1 MIIILSAVP
10 DDETTSEIHVMLSD
24 DIDEKYKF
32 DTNVVT
38 AKFLQEVFDLKT
50 IPKYLTSEKDK
61 KIVPINKEY
70 LQSGET
76 YILKH
81 SGQRLTLDTSGSDRT
96 SNASLAKS
104 TPVREY
110 VKAEGKFIILYLK

>member
-1 MIIILSAVP
+1 MINILSDVP

-38 AKFLQEVFDLKT
+38 AEFLQEVFDLKT

-61 KIVPINKEY
+61 KIVPISKEY

-81 SGQRLTLDTSGSDRT
+81 SGQRLTLDTSGSDRS
-96 SNASLAKS
+96 SNVSLAKS
-104 TPVREY
+104 TPGREY
-110 VKAEGKFIILYLK
+110 VKAGGKIIILY

>member
-1 MIIILSAVP
+1 MP

-24 DIDEKYKF
+24 NIDEKYKF
-32 DTNVVT
+32 NTNVVT
-38 AKFLQEVFDLKT
+38 AEFLQKVFHLKS
-50 IPKYLTSEKDK
+50 IPEYLTSEKDGN
-61 KIVPINKEY
+61 IVPINKEY

-81 SGQRLTLDTSGSDRT
+81 SGQGLTLDTSDSDRT

-104 TPVREY
+104 TPGREN
-110 VKAEGKFIILYLK
+110 VKNEGKF